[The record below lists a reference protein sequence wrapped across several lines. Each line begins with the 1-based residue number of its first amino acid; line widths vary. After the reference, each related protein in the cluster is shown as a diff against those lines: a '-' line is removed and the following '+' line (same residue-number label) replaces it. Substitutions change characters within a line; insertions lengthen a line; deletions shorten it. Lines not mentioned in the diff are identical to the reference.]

1 MKNSKKTVDTLKK
14 VSADTKNLNLALPL
28 SPAITMGEIKKS
40 CRIGVGAD
48 LQSPNVVFALLIG
61 TKEVCTTAHLNE
73 MFHLNDAQRDCVFDE
88 GSVDRDY
95 RTTELAYRILE
106 NEFYWDAEGHPIQL
120 ELSPAQQKLRA
131 ILVKC
136 IKYDRYEEIAEE
148 LEENFGTDILYE
160 VAFNMQDEFTVT
172 EEEVLDALNTYQ
184 AEHQA

>member
-1 MKNSKKTVDTLKK
+1 MKKTKKTVETLNK
-14 VSADTKNLNLALPL
+14 VSADTKNINLALPF
-28 SPAITMGEIKKS
+28 SSQVTMEEIKKV
-40 CRIGVGAD
+40 CHMGDYDQAPCEI
-48 LQSPNVVFALLIG
+48 FALLIG
-61 TKEVCTTAHLNE
+61 NKGVCTTAHLNV
-73 MFHLNDAQRDCVFDE
+73 MFHLSDRQRRCVIHQ
-88 GSVDRDY
+88 GRRQYDRGY
-95 RTTELAYRILE
+95 YTTERAYNILE
-106 NEFYWDAEGHPIQL
+106 NEFSWDAEGRPIPL

-160 VAFNMQDEFTVT
+160 VAFDMQDEYTVT

>member
-1 MKNSKKTVDTLKK
+1 MNKTKKTVDTLKK
-14 VSADTKNLNLALPL
+14 VSADTKNNKLALPF
-28 SPAITMGEIKKS
+28 SAQVTMEDIKKV
-40 CRIGVGAD
+40 CHMGD
-48 LQSPNVVFALLIG
+48 YNQSPSVIFALLIG
-61 TKEVCTTAHLNE
+61 NKEVCTTTHLNE
-73 MFHLNDAQRDCVFDE
+73 MFHLNDKQRRCVIHQ
-88 GSVDRDY
+88 GRRQYDRGY
-95 RTTELAYRILE
+95 YTTERAYSILE
-106 NEFYWDAEGHPIQL
+106 NEFSWDAEGRPIPL

-160 VAFNMQDEFTVT
+160 IAFDMQEEFTVT

>member
-1 MKNSKKTVDTLKK
+1 MKKSKKNVDTLNK
-14 VSADTKNLNLALPL
+14 VGADTKNINLALPF
-28 SPAITMGEIKKS
+28 SSTITMEEITKS
-40 CRIGVGAD
+40 CRIEVGAD
-48 LQSPNVVFALLIG
+48 LQSPNVIFALLIG

-88 GSVDRDY
+88 GCVARDY

-106 NEFYWDAEGHPIQL
+106 NEFYWDAEGRPITL

-136 IKYDRYEEIAEE
+136 IKYDRYEEMAEE
-148 LEENFGTDILYE
+148 LDENFGTDILYE
-160 VAFNMQDEFTVT
+160 VAFYMRDKFTVT

-184 AEHQA
+184 AEHQS

>member
-1 MKNSKKTVDTLKK
+1 MKKFNF
-14 VSADTKNLNLALPL
+14 SARLRKALNNETKNTNLALPF
-28 SPAITMGEIKKS
+28 SSAITMEEIKKS
-40 CRIGVGAD
+40 CSIGVGAD
-48 LQSPNVVFALLIG
+48 LQSPNVIFALLIG

-73 MFHLNDAQRDCVFDE
+73 MFHLNDAQRSCVFIE

-95 RTTELAYRILE
+95 HITELAYRILE
-106 NEFYWDAEGHPIQL
+106 SDYYCDAEGRPITL
-120 ELSPAQQKLRA
+120 DLSPAQQKLRA

-136 IKYDRYEEIAEE
+136 IKYERFREMAEE

-160 VAFNMQDEFTVT
+160 VTFDMRDKFTAT

>member
-48 LQSPNVVFALLIG
+48 LQSPNVIFALLIG

-73 MFHLNDAQRDCVFDE
+73 MFHLNDAQRSYVFSE

-95 RTTELAYRILE
+95 NITELAYHILE
-106 NEFYWDAEGHPIQL
+106 IDCYWDAEGRPITL

-136 IKYDRYEEIAEE
+136 IKYERFREMAEE

-160 VAFNMQDEFTVT
+160 VAFDMRDKFTVT

>member
-1 MKNSKKTVDTLKK
+1 MNKTKKIVVTLKK
-14 VSADTKNLNLALPL
+14 VSADTKNINLALPL
-28 SPAITMGEIKKS
+28 SPAITMEEITKS
-40 CRIGVGAD
+40 CRIEVGAD
-48 LQSPNVVFALLIG
+48 LQSPSVIFALLIG

-88 GSVDRDY
+88 GCVARDY
-95 RTTELAYRILE
+95 RTTEQAYRILE

-136 IKYDRYEEIAEE
+136 IKYDRYVEMAEE

-160 VAFNMQDEFTVT
+160 VAFDMQDEYTVT
-172 EEEVLDALNTYQ
+172 EDEVLDALNTYQ
-184 AEHQA
+184 AEHQS

>member
-1 MKNSKKTVDTLKK
+1 MKNNNHSAKLRKTM
-14 VSADTKNLNLALPL
+14 SNDTKNTNLALPF
-28 SPAITMGEIKKS
+28 SSAITMEEIKKS
-40 CRIGVGAD
+40 CSIGVGAD
-48 LQSPNVVFALLIG
+48 LLSPNVIFALLIG

-73 MFHLNDAQRDCVFDE
+73 MFHLNDKQRRCVFSE
-88 GSVDRDY
+88 GRVDRDY
-95 RTTELAYRILE
+95 HITELAYRILE
-106 NEFYWDAEGHPIQL
+106 SVFYWDAEGRPILL

-160 VAFNMQDEFTVT
+160 VAFDMQDEFTVT

>member
-1 MKNSKKTVDTLKK
+1 MKQTKKIVDTLNK
-14 VSADTKNLNLALPL
+14 VSADTKNINLALPFSSQVTL
-28 SPAITMGEIKKS
+28 EEIKKV
-40 CRIGVGAD
+40 CQIGDYNQAP
-48 LQSPNVVFALLIG
+48 SEIFALLIG

-73 MFHLNDAQRDCVFDE
+73 MFHLNDKQRRCVFSE
-88 GSVDRDY
+88 GRVGRDY
-95 RTTELAYRILE
+95 HITELAYRILE
-106 NEFYWDAEGHPIQL
+106 SEFYWDAEGRPILL

-160 VAFNMQDEFTVT
+160 VAFDMQDEFTVT